1 MKRIVYL
8 AVAVLAGAL
17 STTTANAQNASQTTD
32 IPPSTLQSI
41 STPDKLDTPVGKLT
55 FSDGVPTGDTVK
67 ILYDNL
73 DRTRGVTVY
82 LDNLGA
88 VAIRAFLSSLAAQ
101 GADAPNKIAIFE
113 QLMDSQAIVLTAN
126 TSTLYAFSRTDLAND
141 GPTVIEV
148 PPGMLGFLDDDW
160 ERFVG
165 DLGVTGPDK
174 GKGGKYLVLPAG
186 YDGQIPD
193 GYFLLKPRTN
203 KNFLFLRGGI
213 AYGLVAAAKNMTS
226 GIKIYPLK
234 DAAQPA
240 PTTFTNL
247 SGKSVNTLFPNTL
260 AYYEYLNAIIQDE
273 PIDAI
278 DPMQRGAIAT
288 IGIVK
293 GKPFAPDDRMKNL
306 LTEAGT
312 VGSATARA
320 ITFEPRIGGV
330 YLYPGTDSVWSGF
343 FANGNA
349 TFEVDGT
356 AQLEAAVLY
365 CFNAGG
371 VTPAMAKTAVG
382 VGSDYAGAYFDSK
395 KQPFDGSKT
404 YKVHLPPDV
413 PVNNFWAVT
422 IYDTQTR
429 SMLQTGQK
437 FPTVGSQ
444 TKGIEKNADGSF
456 DIYFSPKAP
465 AGKENNWLQTVP
477 GKSWFVILRMY
488 GPLEPWFN
496 KTWRPSE
503 IELVK

>member
-1 MKRIVYL
+1 MKTKCVRMTLLTLGILVAARS
-8 AVAVLAGAL
+8 AVAQQASPAEIPL
-17 STTTANAQNASQTTD
+17 STAKT
-32 IPPSTLQSI
+32 I
-41 STPDKLDTPVGKLT
+41 STPDKLDTPIGKLT

-67 ILYDNL
+67 TLYDNL
-73 DRTRGVTVY
+73 DRTRGLTVY

-88 VAIRAFLSSLAAQ
+88 VAIRAFLSGLASQ
-101 GADAPNKIAIFE
+101 GADAPNHVAIFE
-113 QLMDSQAIVLTAN
+113 QLMDSQSVVLTAN
-126 TSTLYAFSRTDLAND
+126 TSTLYAFSRTDLAKD

-213 AYGLVAAAKNMTS
+213 ANGLEAGAKNMTS

-234 DAAQPA
+234 DAASPA
-240 PTTFTNL
+240 PTTFINL
-247 SGKSVNTLFPNTL
+247 SGKPLNTLFPNTL
-260 AYYEYLNAIIQDE
+260 DYYEFLNAVVQDE
-273 PIDAI
+273 PLDAI
-278 DPMQRGAIAT
+278 DPSQRGAIAT
-288 IGIVK
+288 VGIVK
-293 GKPFAPDDRMKNL
+293 DKPFAPDDRMRKL
-306 LTEAGT
+306 LSESAALGA
-312 VGSATARA
+312 ATARA
-320 ITFEPRIGGV
+320 ITFDPRIDGV
-330 YLYPGTDSVWSGF
+330 YLYPGTDSVWSAF
-343 FANGNA
+343 FANRNA
-349 TFEVDGT
+349 TFQLNGT
-356 AQLEAAVLY
+356 MQLDAAALY
-365 CFNAGG
+365 YFNAGG
-371 VTPAMAKTAVG
+371 VTPAMADTAVG
-382 VGSDYAGAYFDSK
+382 VGSDYAGAYLDSK
-395 KQPFDGSKT
+395 KLPFDGNKT
-404 YKVHLPPDV
+404 YKLHLPPNV

-444 TKGIEKNADGSF
+444 TQGIEKNADGSF
-456 DIYFSPKAP
+456 DIYFAPKPP

-488 GPLEPWFN
+488 GPLEPWLN

>member
-1 MKRIVYL
+1 MKRTALL
-8 AVAVLAGAL
+8 AIAILSAAL
-17 STTTANAQNASQTTD
+17 STTTANAQIATTTTD
-32 IPPSTLQSI
+32 IPPSTLKSV
-41 STPDKLDTPVGKLT
+41 STPDKLDTPIGKLT

-67 ILYDNL
+67 TLYDNL

-101 GADAPNKIAIFE
+101 GADAPNKVAIFE
-113 QLMDSQAIVLTAN
+113 QLMDSQAVVLTAN
-126 TSTLYAFSRTDLAND
+126 TSTLYAFSRTDLAKD

-160 ERFVG
+160 ERFVA
-165 DLGVTGPDK
+165 DLGVTGADK
-174 GKGGKYLVLPAG
+174 GKGGKYLVLPPG
-186 YDGQIPD
+186 YDGQVPD

-213 AYGLVAAAKNMTS
+213 ANGLEAGAKNMTL

-240 PTTFTNL
+240 PTTFSNL

-260 AYYEYLNAIIQDE
+260 DYYEFLNAVVQDE
-273 PIDAI
+273 PMDAI
-278 DPMQRGAIAT
+278 DPSQRGAIAT

-293 GKPFAPDDRMKNL
+293 GQPFAPDDRMKKL
-306 LTEAGT
+306 LTESAA

-320 ITFEPRIGGV
+320 ITFEPRMSGV
-330 YLYPGTDSVWSGF
+330 YLYPGSDSVWSGF

-349 TFEVDGT
+349 TFELDGT
-356 AQLEAAVLY
+356 MQLDAAVLY
-365 CFNAGG
+365 YFNAGG

-382 VGSDYAGAYFDSK
+382 VGSDYAGAYFDAK
-395 KQPFDGSKT
+395 KQPFDGAKT
-404 YKVHLPPDV
+404 YRVHLPPNV

-429 SMLQTGQK
+429 SMLQTGQR

-456 DIYFSPKAP
+456 DIYFSPNAP

-488 GPLEPWFN
+488 GPLEPWLN

-503 IELVK
+503 IELVN

>member
-1 MKRIVYL
+1 MKRITYL
-8 AVAVLAGAL
+8 ALAALCCAL
-17 STTTANAQNASQTTD
+17 SGTSTRAQTKAKNNE
-32 IPPSTLQSI
+32 IPPATLEEI
-41 STPDKLDTPVGKLT
+41 GTPDKLDMPIGKLT

-67 ILYDNL
+67 TLYDNL
-73 DRTRGVTVY
+73 DRTRGVVVY
-82 LDNLGA
+82 LDNLGG
-88 VAIRAFLSSLAAQ
+88 VAIHAFLASLADQ
-101 GADAPNKIAIFE
+101 GADAPNKVAIFE
-113 QLMDSQAIVLTAN
+113 QLMDSKAVVLTAN

-141 GPTVIEV
+141 GPTVIEA

-160 ERFVG
+160 ERYVG
-165 DLGVTGPDK
+165 DIGVTGADK
-174 GKGGKYLVLPAG
+174 GKGGKYLVLPPG

-193 GYFLLKPRTN
+193 GYFPLKPRTN
-203 KNFLFLRGGI
+203 KNFLFLRGSI
-213 AYGLVAAAKNMTS
+213 ANGLKAGADNMTS
-226 GIKIYPLK
+226 GIRIYPLK
-234 DAAQPA
+234 DAAKPA

-260 AYYEYLNAIIQDE
+260 AYYEHLNAIIQDE
-273 PIDAI
+273 PMDAI
-278 DPMQRGAIAT
+278 DPSQRGAIAT

-293 GKPFAPDDRMKNL
+293 GKPFAPDDRMKKL
-306 LTEAGT
+306 LTEAAII
-312 VGSATARA
+312 GSSTARA
-320 ITFEPRIGGV
+320 ITFEPRMDGV
-330 YLYPGTDSVWSGF
+330 YLYPGTDSVWSAF

-349 TFEVDGT
+349 TFELDGT
-356 AQLEAAVLY
+356 MQLDAAVLY
-365 CFNAGG
+365 YFNAGG

-404 YKVHLPPDV
+404 YKLHLPPNV

-429 SMLQTGQK
+429 SMLQTGQQ

-456 DIYFSPKAP
+456 DIYFAPEAP
-465 AGKENNWLQTVP
+465 AGKEGNWLQTVP

-488 GPLEPWFN
+488 GPLEPWLN

-503 IELVK
+503 IELLK